1 MTEGSWGENAGTP
14 AVVHART
21 DCAAQPVGG
30 HALGNA
36 ALRSE
41 ILVSKPAVTAIE
53 EDFRNS
59 YPSRAAGLRNCL
71 RDAPTAA
78 RLVNVDHVSA
88 SSSFRRSSIQTLG
101 ERRRDTGNVLD
112 PRRAARSSQHEGAP
126 DGAPAPRS
134 ASATLVSRHARAV
147 RVTVLVPL
155 DVDDSSSHASV
166 MDSSASLT
174 RIHVRGS
181 ATVRRFDAKGR
192 AVEAACHLARIWTPR
207 I

>member
-71 RDAPTAA
+71 RNAPTAA
-78 RLVNVDHVSA
+78 RLVNVNHVSA
-88 SSSFRRSSIQTLG
+88 SSSFRRSTS
-101 ERRRDTGNVLD
+101 R
-112 PRRAARSSQHEGAP
+112 
-126 DGAPAPRS
+126 RS
-134 ASATLVSRHARAV
+134 ASAAVTRA
-147 RVTVLVPL
+147 TCWPLGGPL
-155 DVDDSSSHASV
+155 DRRNTRGLRRSPSPKVSISDSGLSTRSRRAGNGAGAARRRRFEQSRFSHGLERVA
-166 MDSSASLT
+166 D
-174 RIHVRGS
+174 RIHVRWSAPVVGS
-181 ATVRRFDAKGR
+181 
-192 AVEAACHLARIWTPR
+192 TPR
-207 I
+207 VARSRPPVI